1 MQKEDV
7 KILNEIH
14 KGSQMGILAFDDMML
29 KADDNL
35 IVEAMDKARAQF
47 LVFQEKVN
55 FELTSRGEVPKE
67 VSGLQKF
74 TASTSINFST
84 MFDNSAQNLSEM
96 VVKGNEMG
104 ESKLSEELNDL
115 HGLSG
120 RTRNLCL
127 EFIDLQKKQKE
138 EFSKYLS

>member
-1 MQKEDV
+1 MQDEDV

-14 KGSQMGILAFDDMML
+14 KGSQMGIIAFDNMIL
-29 KADDNL
+29 KADGSL
-35 IVEAMDKARAQF
+35 IVEAMDKAKAQF

-55 FELTSRGEVPKE
+55 FELSARSEVPKE

-84 MFDNSAQNLSEM
+84 MFDNSAQNLSQM

-115 HGLSG
+115 HGISAE
-120 RTRNLCL
+120 TRNLCL

-138 EFSKYLS
+138 EFSKYLG